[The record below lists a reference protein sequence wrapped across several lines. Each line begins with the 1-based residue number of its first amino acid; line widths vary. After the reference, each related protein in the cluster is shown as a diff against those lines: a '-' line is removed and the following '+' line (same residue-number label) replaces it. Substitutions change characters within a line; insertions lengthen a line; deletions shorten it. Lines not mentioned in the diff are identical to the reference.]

1 MENVA
6 SILTITFPSFIA
18 YEDWLK
24 RTKNF
29 FLSDEKIKKYLAEN
43 GLKKWT
49 YIKTDDV
56 EPIKVLIIFEYKDK
70 KSFDKCQTVLKFMPK
85 ISDLIYKSNVVR
97 GKIILDE
104 IKKIIIYY
112 F

>member
-1 MENVA
+1 MENLA

-24 RTKNF
+24 RTKKY
-29 FLSDEKIKKYLAEN
+29 FLSDEKIKKYLTEN

-56 EPIKVLIIFEYKDK
+56 EPVKVLIIFEYKDK
-70 KSFDKCQTVLKFMPK
+70 KSFDKCQTVFLKFMPK

-104 IKKIIIYY
+104 V
-112 F
+112 

>member
-24 RTKNF
+24 RTKDF
-29 FLSDEKIKKYLAEN
+29 FLKDEKIKKYLAEN

-49 YIKTDDV
+49 
-56 EPIKVLIIFEYKDK
+56 
-70 KSFDKCQTVLKFMPK
+70 
-85 ISDLIYKSNVVR
+85 
-97 GKIILDE
+97 
-104 IKKIIIYY
+104 
-112 F
+112 

>member
-1 MENVA
+1 MYFYNMENVA

-24 RTKNF
+24 RTKKY
-29 FLSDEKIKKYLAEN
+29 FLSDEKIKKYLEEN

-56 EPIKVLIIFEYKDK
+56 EPVKVLIIFEYKDK
-70 KSFDKCQTVLKFMPK
+70 KSFEKCQTVFLKFMPK

-104 IKKIIIYY
+104 I
-112 F
+112 

>member
-24 RTKNF
+24 RTKKY
-29 FLSDEKIKKYLAEN
+29 FLSDEKIKKYLEEN

-56 EPIKVLIIFEYKDK
+56 EPVKVLIIFEYKDK
-70 KSFDKCQTVLKFMPK
+70 KSFEKCQTVFLKFMPE

-104 IKKIIIYY
+104 V
-112 F
+112 

>member
-29 FLSDEKIKKYLAEN
+29 FLSDEKIKKYLAEH

-70 KSFDKCQTVLKFMPK
+70 KSFDKCQPIFLKFMPK
-85 ISDLIYKSNVVR
+85 ISDLIYKSNIVR
-97 GKIILDE
+97 GKVVLDE
-104 IKKIIIYY
+104 I
-112 F
+112 

>member
-24 RTKNF
+24 RTKKY
-29 FLSDEKIKKYLAEN
+29 FLSDEKIKKYLEEN

-56 EPIKVLIIFEYKDK
+56 EPVKVLIIFEYKDK
-70 KSFDKCQTVLKFMPK
+70 KSFDKCQTVFLKFMPK

-104 IKKIIIYY
+104 I
-112 F
+112 

>member
-24 RTKNF
+24 RTKEF
-29 FLSDEKIKKYLAEN
+29 FMSDEKIKKYLAEN

-49 YIKTDDV
+49 YIKTDDQ
-56 EPIKVLIIFEYKDK
+56 EPVKVVIIFEYKNQ
-70 KSFDKCQTVLKFMPK
+70 KSFDKCQPVFLKFMPK
-85 ISDLIYKSNVVR
+85 ISDLIFKSNIVR
-97 GKIILDE
+97 GKVILD
-104 IKKIIIYY
+104 KI
-112 F
+112 

>member
-6 SILTITFPSFIA
+6 SILTITLPSFIA

-24 RTKNF
+24 RTREF
-29 FLSDEKIKKYLAEN
+29 FLSDEKIKKYLTDN

-49 YIKTDDV
+49 YIKTDDE
-56 EPIKVLIIFEYKDK
+56 EPIKVVIIFEYKDK
-70 KSFDKCQTVLKFMPK
+70 ISFNKCQPVFLKFMPQ
-85 ISDLIYKSNVVR
+85 IRDLVYKSNIVR

-104 IKKIIIYY
+104 I
-112 F
+112 

>member
-6 SILTITFPSFIA
+6 SILTITLPSFIA

-29 FLSDEKIKKYLAEN
+29 FLSDEKIKKYLADN

-49 YIKTDDV
+49 YIKNDDE
-56 EPIKVLIIFEYKDK
+56 EPIKVVVIFEYKDK
-70 KSFDKCQTVLKFMPK
+70 KSFDKCQPIFLKFMPQ
-85 ISDLIYKSNVVR
+85 ISDLIYKSNIVR
-97 GKIILDE
+97 GKVILDE
-104 IKKIIIYY
+104 I
-112 F
+112 

>member
-24 RTKNF
+24 RTKKY
-29 FLSDEKIKKYLAEN
+29 FLSDEKIKKYLEEN

-56 EPIKVLIIFEYKDK
+56 EPVKVLIIFEYKDK
-70 KSFDKCQTVLKFMPK
+70 KSFEKCQTVFLKFMPK

-104 IKKIIIYY
+104 I
-112 F
+112 

>member
-24 RTKNF
+24 RTKKY
-29 FLSDEKIKKYLAEN
+29 FLSDEKIKKYLEEN

-56 EPIKVLIIFEYKDK
+56 EPLKVLIIFEYKDK
-70 KSFDKCQTVLKFMPK
+70 KSFEKCQTVFLKFMPK

-104 IKKIIIYY
+104 V
-112 F
+112 